1 MKLNLL
7 PKTISEA
14 KAGRAAIVFS
24 ILLFIILL
32 GAAGGLYAYSDQ
44 QLKQARD
51 RVAALKPDYD
61 RVVANARVA
70 ETKMSDAAQLYRN
83 ANLAQAMLA
92 HNTKYPD
99 LYDDLFQYIPAY
111 YRLISMTATP
121 IGAGQCQVTLVGTLQ
136 TFQQYADITLAL
148 RRFPDVVSVQRS
160 GYQVIERYVPNLQIG
175 DQVAYPIRPGEA
187 PIPTDPIDRMNYLI
201 ANAQG
206 TTGFQGI
213 GGFGSEDTFTPR
225 GAMQDWSI
233 VTMTLIVSRD
243 LQVPDPNA
251 TLGAPGGG
259 GAGGSAPAVGR
270 GGPPPGLLPPGA
282 GGRAGP
288 PPGFAGPPAGSV
300 PPGIGS
306 SSGPPAGF
314 NSRTGAPG
322 GGR

>member
-32 GAAGGLYAYSDQ
+32 GAGGALYAYSDQ

-70 ETKMSDAAQLYRN
+70 ETKMADASQLYRN
-83 ANLAQAMLA
+83 ASLAEAMLA

-99 LYDDLFQYIPAY
+99 LYDELFQYIPSY
-111 YRLISMTATP
+111 YRLISMSAAP
-121 IGAGQCQVTLVGTLQ
+121 IGSGQCQVTLVGTLQ

-160 GYQVIERYVPNLQIG
+160 GYQIIERYVPNLQIG

-206 TTGFQGI
+206 SSGFQGI
-213 GGFGSEDTFTPR
+213 GGFGSEDSFTPR
-225 GAMQDWSI
+225 GAMLDWSV

-251 TLGAPGGG
+251 TLGAP
-259 GAGGSAPAVGR
+259 AGGSAGGGGFAGVPGGRIGGPPAGVGGP
-270 GGPPPGLLPPGA
+270 GGPPPGFG
-282 GGRAGP
+282 
-288 PPGFAGPPAGSV
+288 GPPAGSI
-300 PPGIGS
+300 PRGIGS

-314 NSRTGAPG
+314 SGSTGAPR